1 MKKTSSVLYTFEDKD
16 GYAETYQKEDFDIIV
31 SSEKI
36 IPKMVAVDL
45 EGENEN
51 ILVPILNPLVTSSI
65 VTGLTPV
72 INNRSRAAP
81 VPVVADFITLKK
93 PRIKPSPCVA
103 FL

>member
-1 MKKTSSVLYTFEDKD
+1 MKKTSSVLYTFEDKG

-51 ILVPILNPLVTSSI
+51 ILVPILNGYKLPYDY
-65 VTGLTPV
+65 
-72 INNRSRAAP
+72 A
-81 VPVVADFITLKK
+81 ITDEIGTEHYIYYEELD
-93 PRIKPSPCVA
+93 I
-103 FL
+103 